1 MVAEEMND
9 NEVKEE
15 EDKGKKKKVTEE
27 EMKMAK
33 DHGAEALKVV
43 AKLHRQL
50 GHPHNDKLV
59 AALKDAKMHEKIIE
73 CARTWNVH
81 PANHRRIRSQQNQH
95 PYHKQAISTRHW
107 RWTHSMSDGGV
118 TGRRSSPSS
127 MSSQGSR

>member
-59 AALKDAKMHEKIIE
+59 AALRDAKIHEMIIE
-73 CARTWNVH
+73 CART
-81 PANHRRIRSQQNQH
+81 
-95 PYHKQAISTRHW
+95 
-107 RWTHSMSDGGV
+107 
-118 TGRRSSPSS
+118 
-127 MSSQGSR
+127 